1 MKRKPAAEISVA
13 LATARR
19 QFEQWRR
26 QHPHPKRLPEELWEK
41 ATVLARQHGINPTAR
56 VLGLNY
62 DALKWRLKVRTA
74 DASSSPPG
82 VQEFLELVPGALAT
96 PPVLCTIELND
107 GRGATLR
114 LHVQGVTMADL
125 AAFAARWRSDQP

>member
-1 MKRKPAAEISVA
+1 MKRKPSAEIPVA
-13 LATARR
+13 LSTARR
-19 QFEQWRR
+19 HFEQWRQ

-41 ATVLARQHGINPTAR
+41 AAVLARPHGINPTAR

-74 DASSSPPG
+74 DTSSSPPG
-82 VQEFLELVPGALAT
+82 VQEFLELVPGALAAAS
-96 PPVLCTIELND
+96 VLCTIELNE

-114 LHVQGVTMADL
+114 MQVQGATMADL
-125 AAFAARWRSDQP
+125 AAFAARWRSDQR

>member
-1 MKRKPAAEISVA
+1 MKRKPSAEIPVA

-41 ATVLARQHGINPTAR
+41 AMVLARQHGINPTAL

-62 DALKWRLKVRTA
+62 DALKWRLAPKA
-74 DASSSPPG
+74 AAAAP
-82 VQEFLELVPGALAT
+82 EFLELVPGSLAAPSVT
-96 PPVLCTIELND
+96 CTIELDD
-107 GRGATLR
+107 GHGALLRMHVQGATLP
-114 LHVQGVTMADL
+114 DL
-125 AAFAARWRSDQP
+125 AAFATRLRSNRA